1 MDNQNTT
8 NNTIQNEEQE
18 FNLQEIIMPYIQR
31 WKWFVISAFLA
42 LVGAYF
48 YLKTLTNVY
57 KVESTV
63 LIKEAK
69 NSSGGTEADMLRD
82 LSGIGG
88 MSSNSIDNEIEVF
101 KSKKLMNS
109 VVEAKNLQVA
119 IFSEEGF
126 RERELYGDTAPF
138 IINVINEK
146 KNAIFPKELV
156 DIQVKGLDVVLSS
169 EELGEVK
176 GQLGKTIS
184 LPYANIIVTK
194 NPNFD
199 AIKAKELG
207 ALKLSIV
214 SKESRV
220 EQLQEKLNASLVNK
234 DATIIGLSVNY
245 PNIDKA
251 KDIINYLVVAY
262 NKDAI
267 GDKNSQSNE
276 TMKFIESRIKVIA
289 NELEGVESQKERFK
303 EQNRLTDIET
313 EAKINLETTA
323 ESRAKQLD
331 IDAQMQQADALIG
344 YLNRQGAYQVLPSA
358 VGLSDPTASAGINSY
373 NELVLERNRLLASAT
388 PEHPAVQNV
397 SKQLNQLK
405 SSILQSL
412 QRTRMGLQISSRE
425 LQSEQNKATGKIS
438 RLPAIEKMF
447 RGIERQQQ
455 IKEQLYLLLLQKR
468 EETAISLA
476 ITGNKA
482 RVIDEAYA
490 FAKPVAPKKMII
502 FLVALV
508 IGLLLPFIIIYLFEL
523 LDDKIKTKHDIEK
536 LSHTTVLA
544 ELPKVEKGQPE
555 LVSVNDLSPMAEAF
569 RILITNMN
577 FMLPKKEKGK
587 VVFVTSTVKGEGK
600 TFISVNLALTLATP
614 SKKTIIIGSDIR
626 NPQLQRYNTERRG
639 LTGLTE
645 YLYGSE
651 TSAKDITH
659 KSSFNPNLDVIYSGS
674 IPPNPTE
681 LLTNE
686 RYELLLEELK
696 QTYDYIILDTAPL
709 MLVTDTFLFADLA
722 DVTIYVTRSKYT
734 EKPLID
740 FANKAIRSGKIKNVG
755 FVLNDVAK
763 SHFGYGNKY
772 GYGYGAKKQTWF
784 ERLREKF

>member
-63 LIKEAK
+63 LIKEVK

-169 EELGEVK
+169 EELGQVK

-207 ALKLSIV
+207 TLKLSIV

-220 EQLQEKLNASLVNK
+220 EQLQNQLNASLVNK
-234 DATIIGLSVNY
+234 DATIIGLSVNH

-303 EQNRLTDIET
+303 EQNGLTDIET

-490 FAKPVAPKKMII
+490 LAKPVAPKKMII

-600 TFISVNLALTLATP
+600 TFTSVNLALTLATP
-614 SKKTIIIGSDIR
+614 SKKTIIVGSDIR

-681 LLTNE
+681 LLTNG
-686 RYELLLEELK
+686 RYELLLDELK

-709 MLVTDTFLFADLA
+709 MLVTDTFLFANLA
-722 DVTIYVTRSKYT
+722 DATIYVTRSKYT

-740 FANKAIRSGKIKNVG
+740 FANKAIRSGKIRNVG

-763 SHFGYGNKY
+763 SYFGYGNKY
-772 GYGYGAKKQTWF
+772 GYGYGAKKQTWL